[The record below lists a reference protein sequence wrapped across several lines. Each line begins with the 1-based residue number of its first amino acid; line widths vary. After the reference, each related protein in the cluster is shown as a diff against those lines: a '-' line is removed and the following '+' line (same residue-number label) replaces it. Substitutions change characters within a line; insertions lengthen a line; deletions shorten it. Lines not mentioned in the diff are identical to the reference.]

1 MNREVKQDPKP
12 IIKKEEKYLLM
23 YKKAFNVK
31 PCVLTFDNLED
42 LKTKAI
48 EINDKYNITE
58 DMEIFVPKGKVKILK
73 KIELDV

>member
-58 DMEIFVPKGKVKILK
+58 DMEIFVHKGKVKILK

>member
-58 DMEIFVPKGKVKILK
+58 DMEIFVSKGKVKILK